1 MATTKPRSLLRI
13 EYEEAAEAYLRSLPP
28 EHFMEATPQ
37 STQREIVSE
46 SFALVKA
53 YRPEVQYFNELLVQY
68 PYGRS
73 QRIRQVVPDTMV
85 IIHPEPIKAVGSY
98 DLPFQPVR
106 PFWMLEYVSKHSKRK
121 DYDESFHKYERE
133 LRIPYYL
140 LFYPDNLELTLY
152 SLRHGKY
159 KAMRPNAAGRL
170 TIRRLEME
178 MAIQD
183 GWVRFWFRGELL
195 PLPGEQLRVL
205 HQTQEVLAQKEQE
218 LQRMRAQLEA
228 LGVKPAE

>member
-13 EYEEAAEAYLRSLPP
+13 AYEEAAEAYLRSLPL

-37 STQREIVSE
+37 SNQRVITSE
-46 SFALVKA
+46 SLDLVKV

-85 IIHPEPIKAVGSY
+85 FVHPEPIKARGSY

-121 DYDESFHKYERE
+121 DYDESFHKYEKE
-133 LRIPYYL
+133 LKVPYYL
-140 LFYPDNLELTLY
+140 LFYPDNMELTLY
-152 SLRHGKY
+152 YRRLGKY
-159 KAMRPNAAGRL
+159 KAMRPNARGRL
-170 TIRRLEME
+170 AIRKLELEMG
-178 MAIQD
+178 ILD

-195 PLPGEQLRVL
+195 PLPGEQLRAL
-205 HQTQEVLAQKEQE
+205 QQKDREV
-218 LQRMRAQLEA
+218 QRLRAQLEA
-228 LGVKPAE
+228 LGVKPTE